1 MAKERIYPF
10 AVASVRSME
19 NKLLTKQK
27 LLQMAEAKDAEEALR
42 FLQDSDYGKTQ
53 IGDVHEFE
61 TMIQANL
68 EEAYQAMGKLIPNEV
83 FMDIFRFKNDYH
95 NVKVLIKEEISKVNG
110 RKFLIQGGSIPVEDL
125 RKFFRERNYME
136 MPCIDEKAVEEAIE
150 LYAKTKNGRYIDT
163 TLDRACFRVMS
174 DAAEKLGIPYV
185 ATYVRKLADI
195 TNLKTLYR
203 IYTLKRTEQELT
215 ESLVPGGEISAE
227 ALLHAFKS
235 DNAAAALKETGYGRL
250 CDSMEL
256 GFTAFEKAVNCRT
269 KGVVINSPNNPSG
282 VVYTE
287 ETLRGLAVL
296 LERKSA
302 EYGHPIYI
310 IADEP
315 YRELVYGDVT
325 VSFIPCLYRNTIVCY
340 SYSKSLSLPGERI
353 GYVYV
358 PGFAD
363 DSAAVYA
370 AVSGA
375 ARVMGHVCPPTL
387 MQKVIQ
393 LCAGERPDLAAY
405 DENRNLL
412 YNSLR
417 EMGYECAKPDG
428 AFYLFVK
435 APNGD
440 ANVFSEKAKLGYN
453 LLVVPADGFGCPGY
467 FRLSYC
473 VSNDMIR
480 RSLPAFRAMMEECR

>member
-215 ESLVPGGEISAE
+215 ESLVPGGEISAG
-227 ALLHAFKS
+227 S
-235 DNAAAALKETGYGRL
+235 IAA
-250 CDSMEL
+250 
-256 GFTAFEKAVNCRT
+256 
-269 KGVVINSPNNPSG
+269 
-282 VVYTE
+282 
-287 ETLRGLAVL
+287 
-296 LERKSA
+296 
-302 EYGHPIYI
+302 
-310 IADEP
+310 
-315 YRELVYGDVT
+315 
-325 VSFIPCLYRNTIVCY
+325 CL
-340 SYSKSLSLPGERI
+340 
-353 GYVYV
+353 
-358 PGFAD
+358 
-363 DSAAVYA
+363 
-370 AVSGA
+370 
-375 ARVMGHVCPPTL
+375 
-387 MQKVIQ
+387 
-393 LCAGERPDLAAY
+393 
-405 DENRNLL
+405 
-412 YNSLR
+412 
-417 EMGYECAKPDG
+417 
-428 AFYLFVK
+428 
-435 APNGD
+435 
-440 ANVFSEKAKLGYN
+440 
-453 LLVVPADGFGCPGY
+453 
-467 FRLSYC
+467 
-473 VSNDMIR
+473 
-480 RSLPAFRAMMEECR
+480 

>member
-256 GFTAFEKAVNCRT
+256 GFTAFEKACE
-269 KGVVINSPNNPSG
+269 I
-282 VVYTE
+282 
-287 ETLRGLAVL
+287 
-296 LERKSA
+296 
-302 EYGHPIYI
+302 
-310 IADEP
+310 
-315 YRELVYGDVT
+315 
-325 VSFIPCLYRNTIVCY
+325 
-340 SYSKSLSLPGERI
+340 
-353 GYVYV
+353 
-358 PGFAD
+358 
-363 DSAAVYA
+363 
-370 AVSGA
+370 
-375 ARVMGHVCPPTL
+375 
-387 MQKVIQ
+387 
-393 LCAGERPDLAAY
+393 
-405 DENRNLL
+405 
-412 YNSLR
+412 
-417 EMGYECAKPDG
+417 
-428 AFYLFVK
+428 
-435 APNGD
+435 
-440 ANVFSEKAKLGYN
+440 
-453 LLVVPADGFGCPGY
+453 
-467 FRLSYC
+467 
-473 VSNDMIR
+473 
-480 RSLPAFRAMMEECR
+480 

>member
-215 ESLVPGGEISAE
+215 EGLVPGGEISTE

-235 DNAAAALKETGYGRL
+235 DNVAAALKETGYGRL

-256 GFTAFEKAVNCRT
+256 GFTAFEK
-269 KGVVINSPNNPSG
+269 G
-282 VVYTE
+282 
-287 ETLRGLAVL
+287 LR
-296 LERKSA
+296 
-302 EYGHPIYI
+302 
-310 IADEP
+310 
-315 YRELVYGDVT
+315 
-325 VSFIPCLYRNTIVCY
+325 
-340 SYSKSLSLPGERI
+340 
-353 GYVYV
+353 
-358 PGFAD
+358 
-363 DSAAVYA
+363 
-370 AVSGA
+370 
-375 ARVMGHVCPPTL
+375 
-387 MQKVIQ
+387 
-393 LCAGERPDLAAY
+393 
-405 DENRNLL
+405 
-412 YNSLR
+412 
-417 EMGYECAKPDG
+417 
-428 AFYLFVK
+428 
-435 APNGD
+435 
-440 ANVFSEKAKLGYN
+440 
-453 LLVVPADGFGCPGY
+453 
-467 FRLSYC
+467 
-473 VSNDMIR
+473 
-480 RSLPAFRAMMEECR
+480 

>member
-110 RKFLIQGGSIPVEDL
+110 QEIPDSGRFDSVEDL

-215 ESLVPGGEISAE
+215 ESLVPGGE
-227 ALLHAFKS
+227 
-235 DNAAAALKETGYGRL
+235 
-250 CDSMEL
+250 
-256 GFTAFEKAVNCRT
+256 TA
-269 KGVVINSPNNPSG
+269 
-282 VVYTE
+282 
-287 ETLRGLAVL
+287 
-296 LERKSA
+296 RK
-302 EYGHPIYI
+302 H
-310 IADEP
+310 
-315 YRELVYGDVT
+315 
-325 VSFIPCLYRNTIVCY
+325 CC
-340 SYSKSLSLPGERI
+340 SL
-353 GYVYV
+353 
-358 PGFAD
+358 
-363 DSAAVYA
+363 
-370 AVSGA
+370 
-375 ARVMGHVCPPTL
+375 
-387 MQKVIQ
+387 
-393 LCAGERPDLAAY
+393 
-405 DENRNLL
+405 
-412 YNSLR
+412 
-417 EMGYECAKPDG
+417 
-428 AFYLFVK
+428 
-435 APNGD
+435 
-440 ANVFSEKAKLGYN
+440 
-453 LLVVPADGFGCPGY
+453 
-467 FRLSYC
+467 
-473 VSNDMIR
+473 
-480 RSLPAFRAMMEECR
+480 

>member
-256 GFTAFEKAVNCRT
+256 GFTAFEKACDD
-269 KGVVINSPNNPSG
+269 
-282 VVYTE
+282 YLTE
-287 ETLRGLAVL
+287 YVKEAKYKTLT
-296 LERKSA
+296 
-302 EYGHPIYI
+302 P
-310 IADEP
+310 EP
-315 YRELVYGDVT
+315 V
-325 VSFIPCLYRNTIVCY
+325 
-340 SYSKSLSLPGERI
+340 
-353 GYVYV
+353 
-358 PGFAD
+358 
-363 DSAAVYA
+363 
-370 AVSGA
+370 
-375 ARVMGHVCPPTL
+375 
-387 MQKVIQ
+387 
-393 LCAGERPDLAAY
+393 AAY
-405 DENRNLL
+405 ILAKETEAKCVRIIMTCKLHNIDAETFKERV
-412 YNSLR
+412 R
-417 EMGYECAKPDG
+417 EAY
-428 AFYLFVK
+428 V
-435 APNGD
+435 
-440 ANVFSEKAKLGYN
+440 
-453 LLVVPADGFGCPGY
+453 
-467 FRLSYC
+467 
-473 VSNDMIR
+473 
-480 RSLPAFRAMMEECR
+480 

>member
-174 DAAEKLGIPYV
+174 DAAEKLGIPV
-185 ATYVRKLADI
+185 QDAVRSAGS
-195 TNLKTLYR
+195 TN
-203 IYTLKRTEQELT
+203 
-215 ESLVPGGEISAE
+215 G
-227 ALLHAFKS
+227 
-235 DNAAAALKETGYGRL
+235 AAIHL
-250 CDSMEL
+250 S
-256 GFTAFEKAVNCRT
+256 EKAVPVIVI
-269 KGVVINSPNNPSG
+269 GVPVRYAHTHYGISAYADFDNA
-282 VVYTE
+282 VKLACEILKRLDE
-287 ETLRGLAVL
+287 EQIR
-296 LERKSA
+296 
-302 EYGHPIYI
+302 
-310 IADEP
+310 
-315 YRELVYGDVT
+315 
-325 VSFIPCLYRNTIVCY
+325 SF
-340 SYSKSLSLPGERI
+340 
-353 GYVYV
+353 
-358 PGFAD
+358 
-363 DSAAVYA
+363 
-370 AVSGA
+370 
-375 ARVMGHVCPPTL
+375 
-387 MQKVIQ
+387 
-393 LCAGERPDLAAY
+393 
-405 DENRNLL
+405 
-412 YNSLR
+412 
-417 EMGYECAKPDG
+417 
-428 AFYLFVK
+428 
-435 APNGD
+435 
-440 ANVFSEKAKLGYN
+440 
-453 LLVVPADGFGCPGY
+453 
-467 FRLSYC
+467 
-473 VSNDMIR
+473 
-480 RSLPAFRAMMEECR
+480 

>member
-203 IYTLKRTEQELT
+203 IYTLK
-215 ESLVPGGEISAE
+215 
-227 ALLHAFKS
+227 
-235 DNAAAALKETGYGRL
+235 ETGYGRL

-256 GFTAFEKAVNCRT
+256 GFTAFEKACDD
-269 KGVVINSPNNPSG
+269 
-282 VVYTE
+282 YLTE
-287 ETLRGLAVL
+287 YVKEAKYKTLT
-296 LERKSA
+296 
-302 EYGHPIYI
+302 P
-310 IADEP
+310 EP
-315 YRELVYGDVT
+315 V
-325 VSFIPCLYRNTIVCY
+325 
-340 SYSKSLSLPGERI
+340 
-353 GYVYV
+353 
-358 PGFAD
+358 
-363 DSAAVYA
+363 
-370 AVSGA
+370 
-375 ARVMGHVCPPTL
+375 
-387 MQKVIQ
+387 
-393 LCAGERPDLAAY
+393 AAY
-405 DENRNLL
+405 ILAKETEAKCVRIIMTCKLHNIDAETIKERV
-412 YNSLR
+412 R
-417 EMGYECAKPDG
+417 EAY
-428 AFYLFVK
+428 V
-435 APNGD
+435 
-440 ANVFSEKAKLGYN
+440 
-453 LLVVPADGFGCPGY
+453 
-467 FRLSYC
+467 
-473 VSNDMIR
+473 
-480 RSLPAFRAMMEECR
+480 